1 MVNGEEMLRSTTTKY
16 QRHTMDGGH
25 SCSKACIG
33 STFNHKGYQKSPR
46 KCELF
51 SLVKLVR
58 LVTIYYCM
66 SRPIPPRADKRQMGR
81 SECFSFIIQVCF

>member
-1 MVNGEEMLRSTTTKY
+1 MVRGEEMLRSTTTKH
-16 QRHTMDGGH
+16 QRHTMNGGR

-51 SLVKLVR
+51 SLEKLVR
-58 LVTIYYCM
+58 LATNNL
-66 SRPIPPRADKRQMGR
+66 SLHEQTHLPKGRQETDGK
-81 SECFSFIIQVCF
+81 I